1 MDKARIIEET
11 AVRIARELNAAAIV
25 VSGELSFEG
34 IDTGGI
40 PIYHSSTRP
49 KRILAHLVMTG
60 KDGKCPVK
68 GLSDQINKEA
78 SSNADHLQQAVAIEY
93 VLGKLKG
100 ETVIGVV
107 EARGSISI
115 VVHNLDENP
124 LVKAMKE
131 CQERIKPEVM
141 SAIMNI
147 SCDIALAGREGKR
160 VGTAFILGDSE
171 EVMKR
176 SHQIII
182 NPYAGHDET
191 YRNLLDKKN
200 WESIKEF
207 AQLDGVFVISDTGLI
222 LAAGRYLDVDGKN
235 VDIEKGLGGR
245 HVSAAAISRD
255 TFAIAVVI
263 SESGGVIRIYKDAK
277 ETICME
283 SLKPAINLSELI
295 N

>member
-11 AVRIARELNAAAIV
+11 AVRMARELNAAAII

-40 PIYHSSTRP
+40 PIYHSSMRP
-49 KRILAHLVMTG
+49 KSILTHLVMTG
-60 KDGKCPVK
+60 KDGKCPVR
-68 GLSDQINKEA
+68 GLSDQINREA
-78 SSNADHLQQAVAIEY
+78 SSNADDLQQAVAIEY
-93 VLGKLKG
+93 VLGELKG

-147 SCDIALAGREGKR
+147 ACDIALAGREGKR

-182 NPYAGHDET
+182 NPYTGHDET

-235 VDIEKGLGGR
+235 VDIEKGFGGR

-255 TFAIAVVI
+255 TVAIAVVI

-283 SLKPAINLSELI
+283 SLKPAINLSSLI
-295 N
+295 I